1 MKRPLAVFDLGRR
14 PYDESLAVQEQT
26 VARVRSGGGS
36 DTLLLVEHNPVY
48 TLGRRFKPENL
59 RVSGALLQAKGADVV
74 EVGRGGDV
82 TFHGPGQL
90 VGYPVI
96 SLVGRAGA
104 AWYVAALETV
114 LMRTLAAFGIASA
127 TDARNRGV
135 WIGNEKIAAIGI
147 RVSRGVTMH
156 GFALNVC
163 VDLSWYDGIVP
174 CGIQDAGVTSM
185 DRHVP
190 GMTTACVKPVLVKQF
205 CDVFEYQDGKAMAY
219 VNE

>member
-1 MKRPLAVFDLGRR
+1 MKRPLAVLDLGRR
-14 PYDESLAVQEQT
+14 PYDEVLAVQEQT
-26 VARVRSGGGS
+26 VARRRHGDCP

-59 RVSGALLQAKGADVV
+59 RAPRELLQARGADVV

-96 SLVGRAGA
+96 SLADRAGA

-114 LMRTLAAFGIASA
+114 LMRTLADFGIASA

-135 WIGNEKIAAIGI
+135 WIGNEKIAAIGVRI
-147 RVSRGVTMH
+147 TRGVTMH

-163 VDLSWYDGIVP
+163 VDLSWYADIVP
-174 CGIQDAGVTSM
+174 CGIHDAGVTGM
-185 DRHVP
+185 DRHVL
-190 GMTTACVKPVLVKQF
+190 GMTTARVKPVLLKQF
-205 CDVFEYQDGKAMAY
+205 CDVFEYQAGKAVPH
-219 VNE
+219 VNG